1 MAQIKDSIW
10 SGDFNGVN
18 YNEHYGDVRGSNV
31 RIDSL
36 KIEDSLVVKV
46 FTIYGDSLL
55 PNYLLKFKNL
65 RRLNIRDFKEINNV
79 DILNQLPNLKELFF
93 INSNFKAIPKKM
105 VSLKIFWVENNWRSN
120 SNKILINIE
129 DFSGFKDMKNLKT
142 LWLRNCN
149 LTKFPLEI
157 RYLTQLIELNL
168 SGDNKIEYYSGLE
181 YLINLE
187 LLTFSDLWKSKIP
200 KEVAFLVNLKA
211 LDIGGAIGKINYK
224 PLYELKK
231 FEQLTSTLPEY
242 LGDRSIRKLKKHL
255 PNLWIGW

>member
-1 MAQIKDSIW
+1 M
-10 SGDFNGVN
+10 
-18 YNEHYGDVRGSNV
+18 
-31 RIDSL
+31 
-36 KIEDSLVVKV
+36 
-46 FTIYGDSLL
+46 
-55 PNYLLKFKNL
+55 
-65 RRLNIRDFKEINNV
+65 
-79 DILNQLPNLKELFF
+79 
-93 INSNFKAIPKKM
+93 
-105 VSLKIFWVENNWRSN
+105 
-120 SNKILINIE
+120 
-129 DFSGFKDMKNLKT
+129 
-142 LWLRNCN
+142 
-149 LTKFPLEI
+149 
-157 RYLTQLIELNL
+157 